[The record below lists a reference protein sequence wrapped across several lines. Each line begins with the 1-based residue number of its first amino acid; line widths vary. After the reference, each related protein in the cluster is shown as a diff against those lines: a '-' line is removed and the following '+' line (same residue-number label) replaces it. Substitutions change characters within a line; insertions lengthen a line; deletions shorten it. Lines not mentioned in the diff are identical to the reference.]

1 MTCDGQ
7 WTIMKGSL
15 DTISFG
21 WLWPSIPNHAHTR
34 LDLLQVQ
41 GKKREREGEGK
52 MLGRHFIWLKEDLEA
67 VRVNIADN
75 GYCKIKGI
83 RKLHQIITKPNKHIG
98 AFIREY
104 MDFYV
109 MSATKVKLKVVR
121 LQSQINIL
129 DTVLMF

>member
-1 MTCDGQ
+1 
-7 WTIMKGSL
+7 MKGSL

-21 WLWPSIPNHAHTR
+21 WLWPSIPYHAHTR

>member
-52 MLGRHFIWLKEDLEA
+52 TLGRHCDGHCEIQ
-67 VRVNIADN
+67 
-75 GYCKIKGI
+75 GI
-83 RKLHQIITKPNKHIG
+83 RKFHQIITKPNKHIG

-109 MSATKVKLKVVR
+109 MSATKVELKVVR

>member
-1 MTCDGQ
+1 
-7 WTIMKGSL
+7 MKGSL

>member
-1 MTCDGQ
+1 
-7 WTIMKGSL
+7 MKGSL

-109 MSATKVKLKVVR
+109 MSATKVELKVVR